1 MIENVEQEKRRHERY
16 PIYCPLEY
24 KAEDVQPKEPSITL
38 NISESGALISAKREL
53 AVSSNVI
60 LKFKLRDE
68 MFFIIGKVRHVRQY
82 DGGNSYDI
90 GVEFWDRPKTFTK
103 KFYEEL
109 EGIRDYQRRYKEEQ
123 GDDISLAEASLN
135 WYKDFPELPQY

>member
-1 MIENVEQEKRRHERY
+1 MSEKDTQEKRRYERY

-24 KAEDVQPKEPSITL
+24 KAEDSQPKEPSITL
-38 NISESGALISAKREL
+38 NISEGGALISAKRDL

-68 MFFIIGKVRHVRQY
+68 MFFIIGKVKHVQPGENSGGY
-82 DGGNSYDI
+82 DVGI
-90 GVEFWDRPKTFTK
+90 EFWDRPKTFTK
-103 KFYEEL
+103 KFHEEL
-109 EGIRDYQRRYKEEQ
+109 SGIRDYQKRYKEEQ

-135 WYKDFPELPQY
+135 WYKNLSD